1 MEIKIKKLDPNA
13 VIPTRAHESD
23 AGLDLSATSKK
34 VRNGY
39 IEYGTG
45 LAIEIPKGYAGFIFP
60 RSSVSKKD
68 LMLANAVGVIDAPYR
83 GEIKLRFRRVPAT
96 EHVRILGQFVSVFDK
111 DAEFV
116 DLYEVGDRVG
126 QLIIL
131 PLPEVT
137 LVEVDELEDSERGD
151 GGFGSSGA

>member
-13 VIPTRAHESD
+13 VIPSKAHASD
-23 AGLDLSATSKK
+23 AGLDLTATSK
-34 VRNGY
+34 GLGISY

-45 LAIEIPKGYAGFIFP
+45 LAVEIPAGYAGFIFP

-68 LMLANAVGVIDAPYR
+68 VMLANAVGVIDAPYR
-83 GEIKLRFRRVPAT
+83 GEIKLRFKFIPDSDGDF
-96 EHVRILGQFVSVFDK
+96 IDDYK
-111 DAEFV
+111 
-116 DLYEVGDRVG
+116 VGDRIG

-137 LVEVDELEDSERGD
+137 LVEVDELGDSERGD
-151 GGFGSSGA
+151 GGFGSSGS